1 LAEAAAK
8 RQAPP
13 APLGPIPGPQVVLQ
27 PIRVPVQ
34 GPAPAAL
41 LRAEG
46 RGLAEVEA
54 REPAEAEAVLPEAEA
69 VLPEAE
75 AVLPEAEAVLPEAE
89 AVLPEAAEHPSNPAR
104 EPLPGPGPILP

>member
-1 LAEAAAK
+1 M
-8 RQAPP
+8 
-13 APLGPIPGPQVVLQ
+13 
-27 PIRVPVQ
+27 PVQ

-54 REPAEAEAVLPEAEA
+54 REPAEAEAVLPEAGAVLPEAEAVLPEAEA

-104 EPLPGPGPILP
+104 EPLPGPGP